1 MEGGRIEIRL
11 ADEWDRR
18 PLAQLFAAV
27 AEERDGIAA
36 EPPVDVEERAT
47 SLRLDGML
55 VALARDEVVGG
66 LHVEQSSFGFGEIGI
81 MVAHDWRGLGVGS
94 ALVAAGIEW
103 GREHGLH
110 KLTMSVF
117 PHNEAALALYR
128 KFGFA
133 VGLLGGAVLLLMC
146 GLGLSG
152 CGG

>member
-1 MEGGRIEIRL
+1 MSMTRVSVPFVDLRPSHDALKAAILTDIEELLDSGAFVNGYAVAAFER
-11 ADEWDRR
+11 E
-18 PLAQLFAAV
+18 FAAYV
-27 AEERDGIAA
+27 GARECVGMASGLDA
-36 EPPVDVEERAT
+36 
-47 SLRLDGML
+47 LRL
-55 VALARDEVVGG
+55 
-66 LHVEQSSFGFGEIGI
+66 
-81 MVAHDWRGLGVGS
+81 

-110 KLTMSVF
+110 KLTLSVF